1 MVEAQGILLCLV
13 LTTST
18 YVHVRNTS
26 YIHTLPHFL
35 ELHYLIKS
43 NFAFTKQLT
52 NLLSLDVTPHITLHT
67 HSHPQSH
74 YHSLPLQ
81 VPIINPRRACA
92 ARVTV
97 LGVCVCLSVCLFV
110 CLSVDDY
117 SRTTGYEAAYERY
130 QQLQCYKGMKNNVAI
145 LLKRLRSRDMA

>member
-1 MVEAQGILLCLV
+1 M
-13 LTTST
+13 LT
-18 YVHVRNTS
+18 V
-26 YIHTLPHFL
+26 
-35 ELHYLIKS
+35 
-43 NFAFTKQLT
+43 
-52 NLLSLDVTPHITLHT
+52 
-67 HSHPQSH
+67 
-74 YHSLPLQ
+74 
-81 VPIINPRRACA
+81 INPRRACA

-97 LGVCVCLSVCLFV
+97 VGLVCLFVCLSV

>member
-1 MVEAQGILLCLV
+1 MRGRGRRRTPPANVVAVYSACDKITVVVLEEACL
-13 LTTST
+13 
-18 YVHVRNTS
+18 
-26 YIHTLPHFL
+26 
-35 ELHYLIKS
+35 
-43 NFAFTKQLT
+43 
-52 NLLSLDVTPHITLHT
+52 
-67 HSHPQSH
+67 
-74 YHSLPLQ
+74 
-81 VPIINPRRACA
+81 INPRRACA

-97 LGVCVCLSVCLFV
+97 LGLCVCLSV